1 MNDRCVLLGTKV
13 GWVSIVLLLS
23 LVLAACAPAAP
34 VAPAPAGDASAE
46 DTAAEGEATAATTG
60 EAVELTWLSHIY
72 EPWNNAL
79 QAQADEYM
87 AANPGLKIVYS
98 QVPHSDLNT
107 KIATSI
113 AAGEPPTIM
122 GVYGP
127 WMPQLLAGDAL
138 AEAPEWVL
146 TDIEENFPPV
156 MKEAATYDGKVYGY
170 VQHIGIH
177 LPIINTTMYEA
188 AGVEPPNTY
197 EELAAVNAKLD
208 APDGSVFG
216 TALATSKDGSWNV
229 LHWSAIL
236 KAYGGQILN
245 DDGTAA
251 AFNTPEG
258 LEATNIYRSLTHAEL
273 GAHDE
278 AFIAEQTAMMWNG
291 PWQKSNLEQSNPDL
305 KYKAILPIEGPAG
318 RVAPAYV
325 WFWVV
330 SSAATPE
337 QQEAAWKFLQW
348 ISAAEQYEA
357 VYRNVGLIPIT
368 KEIPEALKDDEWV
381 QTFNEGLQYANI
393 YYSKNEVWEQIDV
406 AIGEELE
413 RLVVDEITAE
423 EFLNN
428 AEQRVNEILQSA
440 S

>member
-1 MNDRCVLLGTKV
+1 MKDLFARFGCKV
-13 GWVSIVLLLS
+13 VWMSILMLLS
-23 LVLAACAPAAP
+23 ILVAACAPA
-34 VAPAPAGDASAE
+34 VAPAQQPAAAGDA
-46 DTAAEGEATAATTG
+46 AAAP
-60 EAVELTWLSHIY
+60 VEITWLSHVY

-79 QAQADEYM
+79 QAQADQYM
-87 AANPGLKIVYS
+87 AENPGVKIVYS

-107 KIATSI
+107 KIAASI
-113 AAGEPPTIM
+113 AAGDPPTIM

-127 WMPQLLAGDAL
+127 WMPQLLAGGALTQAPDWVIEDLDA
-138 AEAPEWVL
+138 
-146 TDIEENFPPV
+146 TFPPV
-156 MKEAATYDGKVYGY
+156 MKESATYEGKVYGY

-177 LPIINTTMYEA
+177 LPIINVKMYEE
-188 AGVEPPNTY
+188 AGIEPPNTY
-197 EELAAVNAKLD
+197 AELEAANAKLD
-208 APDGSVFG
+208 AADGSRFG
-216 TALATSKDGSWNV
+216 IGLSTSKDGSWNV

-273 GAHDE
+273 GAHDS

-305 KYKAILPIEGPAG
+305 QYRAIQPLEGPAG

-330 SSAATPE
+330 SSTATAE
-337 QQEAAWKFLQW
+337 QQEQAWRFLQW
-348 ISAAEQYEA
+348 ISASEQYEA
-357 VYRNVGLIPIT
+357 IYQNVGLIPIT
-368 KEIPEALKDDEWV
+368 NEIPEGLKNDEWV
-381 QTFNEGLQYANI
+381 QAFNEGLQYANI

-406 AIGEELE
+406 AVGEELE

-423 EFLNN
+423 EFLNS
-428 AEQRVNEILQSA
+428 AEQRVNEILQSVG

>member
-1 MNDRCVLLGTKV
+1 MKNKSTRIGSSAAWIAALM
-13 GWVSIVLLLS
+13 LLS
-23 LVLAACAPAAP
+23 LVLAACAPGA
-34 VAPAPAGDASAE
+34 VAPAPSAP
-46 DTAAEGEATAATTG
+46 AAEGEGGAAAAG
-60 EAVELTWLSHIY
+60 EPVELSWLSHTY

-79 QAQADEYM
+79 QAQADQYM
-87 AANPGLKIVYS
+87 AENPGVSIVYS

-127 WMPQLLAGDAL
+127 WMPQLLAGGAL
-138 AEAPEWVL
+138 APAPDWVL
-146 TDIEENFPPV
+146 EDLDANFPPV
-156 MKEAATYDGKVYGY
+156 MKESATYDGKVYGY

-177 LPIINTTMYEA
+177 LPIINTAMYEA

-216 TALATSKDGSWNV
+216 IDLATSKDGSWNV

-258 LEATNIYRSLTHAEL
+258 LEVTNVYRSLTHAEL
-273 GAHDE
+273 GAHDS

-305 KYKAILPIEGPAG
+305 KYKAIQPIEGPAG
-318 RVAPAYV
+318 RAAPAYV

-330 SSAATPE
+330 SAAATPE
-337 QQEAAWKFLQW
+337 QQEQAWRFLQW

-357 VYRNVGLIPIT
+357 IYRNVGLIPIT
-368 KEIPEALKDDEWV
+368 NEIPEGLKDDEWV
-381 QTFNEGLQYANI
+381 QAFNEGLQYANI
-393 YYSKNEVWEQIDV
+393 YYSKNAVWEQIDV

-440 S
+440 AS